1 MTESTLPDPEPRDDP
16 ALDRW
21 ITTGDLDELLREVDR
36 RADRGDWDGVVIV
49 ANRARAATERGHQLW
64 PAATFAEYRMALSA
78 PPPWAAAVVGVC
90 AGEPKLSVAPI
101 PIVRATLAASAWPI
115 QLCRCARRRRV
126 QTFDSAA

>member
-1 MTESTLPDPEPRDDP
+1 MTASTLPDPEPRDDP

-78 PPPWAAAVVGVC
+78 PPPWAAAVVE
-90 AGEPKLSVAPI
+90 AGYLAPGPLTEVVAQDHTF
-101 PIVRATLAASAWPI
+101 AELAGALPAGP
-115 QLCRCARRRRV
+115 
-126 QTFDSAA
+126 